1 MIVLHRNLTP
11 IWNCFLRNVAGHD
24 LLQLLKR
31 HWLNSIARGVFLIK
45 ENLCFLLM
53 CLLTQP
59 TNATSLGLIFLPTI
73 FRNFE
78 RVKSFSTGQTALFQE
93 EP

>member
-1 MIVLHRNLTP
+1 M
-11 IWNCFLRNVAGHD
+11 
-24 LLQLLKR
+24 
-31 HWLNSIARGVFLIK
+31 
-45 ENLCFLLM
+45 FLLM

-59 TNATSLGLIFLPTI
+59 TNATSLSLTLFCPRI

-78 RVKSFSTGQTALFQE
+78 RVKSFSTGQTAPFQE

>member
-1 MIVLHRNLTP
+1 M
-11 IWNCFLRNVAGHD
+11 
-24 LLQLLKR
+24 
-31 HWLNSIARGVFLIK
+31 
-45 ENLCFLLM
+45 FLLM

-59 TNATSLGLIFLPTI
+59 TNATSLGLIFCRRI

-78 RVKSFSTGQTALFQE
+78 RVKIVLDRANRPFQE

>member
-1 MIVLHRNLTP
+1 M
-11 IWNCFLRNVAGHD
+11 
-24 LLQLLKR
+24 
-31 HWLNSIARGVFLIK
+31 
-45 ENLCFLLM
+45 FLLM

-59 TNATSLGLIFLPTI
+59 TNATSLGLTFFCQRI

-78 RVKSFSTGQTALFQE
+78 RYKSFSTGQTAPFQE